1 MNMRDDVLGFIE
13 KIGQVDA
20 DAKHDVLGNEHDIQI
35 YRNLIDEEYTEFTD
49 APNDVNR
56 INEAMDLIWVVLGY
70 CLVRGWDVRG
80 AWDELTRANMSKLQ
94 TDPLT
99 GKLKRRADGKI
110 MKPDNWKPG
119 DFAPY
124 VNGDNSSLT
133 KEVLS

>member
-13 KIGQVDA
+13 KIGQVDS

-35 YRNLIDEEYTEFTD
+35 YRSLIDEEYREFVD

-56 INEAMDLIWVVLGY
+56 INEAMDVIWVVLGY
-70 CLVRGWDVRG
+70 WLVRGWDVPG

-94 TDPLT
+94 TDPIT

-119 DFAPY
+119 DFTPY